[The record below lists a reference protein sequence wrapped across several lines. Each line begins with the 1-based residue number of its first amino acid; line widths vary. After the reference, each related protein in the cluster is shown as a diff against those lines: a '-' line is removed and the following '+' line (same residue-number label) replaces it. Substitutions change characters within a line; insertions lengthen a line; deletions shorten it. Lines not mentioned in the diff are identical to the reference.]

1 LLHALRALS
10 FSITPITS
18 ALFSQEQELADL
30 VKLHRSVV
38 PHPIEKKRKKGVTQ
52 DITDWKTIGKLLKK
66 APVECVRKWNK
77 IESTVSK
84 IGPFTDAEDT
94 VSKIGPFTD
103 AEDTLIKQRV
113 SAIKGQEVWVALQKE
128 LGRSAGVILQRWF
141 SCLDGKE

>member
-1 LLHALRALS
+1 LYALGALS
-10 FSITPITS
+10 FSTNNKCIIFAGT
-18 ALFSQEQELADL
+18 ELADL
-30 VKLHRSVV
+30 VALHRSVV

-52 DITDWKTIGKLLKK
+52 DITDWKTIGKILKK

-94 VSKIGPFTD
+94 
-103 AEDTLIKQRV
+103 LIKQRV
-113 SAIKGQEVWVALQKE
+113 SEIKGQEVWVALQKE
-128 LGRSAGVILQRWF
+128 LGRSAGVIRQRWF